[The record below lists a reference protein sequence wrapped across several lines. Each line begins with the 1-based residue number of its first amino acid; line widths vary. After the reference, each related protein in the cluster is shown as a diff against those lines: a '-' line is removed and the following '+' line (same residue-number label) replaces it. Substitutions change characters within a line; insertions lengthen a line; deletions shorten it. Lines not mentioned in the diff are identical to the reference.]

1 VGGLRAAVGAVSDGP
16 LSFDFACLHSAA
28 HPDVV
33 TAPSASRTAVANA
46 IGYAAAVAIS
56 FVQAPFLIHHLGDE
70 RYGIW
75 TLIGLVSGY
84 YGLLDLGTRGAM
96 GYFIARAR
104 ARNATVEIAELTA
117 TAFWF
122 LAAAGLVV
130 LVVGTGILF
139 LFPDLFRVA
148 AAVRGEVLVALGIT
162 LVLTVLTLPLDIFA
176 AIVNG
181 CRRGDII
188 TFSETAVRILVFVLI
203 FVLFQRGARLDVLAA
218 IQVVGKI
225 IVWVI
230 AFATARR
237 LEPNWSVSFRHRRR
251 ERLGEIM
258 RYGGQTTVI
267 NIAGVVVERLDA
279 VVIATMLG
287 ARMVTVYVI
296 GQSLVM
302 YLSQGVL
309 AVTLAL
315 TPFFADLHAKEDS
328 ERTRWLVLAGTR
340 AASLV
345 TGVIAGGLFAFGT
358 VFIARWVGP
367 RYVQGPW
374 HLRSDTVLFVLVAAF
389 VPRLLQSATHQY
401 LFGAN
406 KQWYL
411 SRAFLAEGFA
421 NLALSLLLVKPLGLA
436 GVAIGSAV
444 PSLISQGW
452 FIPRFV
458 SRDLGM
464 SYAQLFREGQLRG
477 LFMGVVVAA
486 CGLLAQRVIPAAT
499 WPGFFAGVVATL
511 LLAAPFV
518 WLVGI
523 SSDDRT
529 LLRGA
534 IARRRV
540 ERRPA

>member
-1 VGGLRAAVGAVSDGP
+1 M
-16 LSFDFACLHSAA
+16 
-28 HPDVV
+28 

-46 IGYAAAVAIS
+46 IGYAVAIAIS
-56 FVQAPFLIHHLGDE
+56 FIQAPFLIHHLGDE

-96 GYFIARAR
+96 GFFIARAR
-104 ARNATVEIAELTA
+104 ARNATIEIAELTA

-122 LAAAGLVV
+122 LAAAGGVVFIIGTGV
-130 LVVGTGILF
+130 LV

-148 AAVRGEVLVALGIT
+148 ADVRGEVLVALGIT

-181 CRRGDII
+181 CRRGEVI
-188 TFSETAVRILVFVLI
+188 TFTETMVRILVFILI
-203 FVLFQRGARLDVLAA
+203 FVLFQNGARLDVLAA

-237 LEPNWSVSFRHRRR
+237 LEPNWSVRLRHRKR

-258 RYGGQTTVI
+258 RYGGQTTII
-267 NIAGVVVERLDA
+267 NIAGVVIERLDA
-279 VVIATMLG
+279 VVIATVLG

-302 YLSQGVL
+302 YLSQGVS

-315 TPFFADLHAKEDS
+315 TPFFADLHAKDDA
-328 ERTRWLVLAGTR
+328 ERSRWLILTGTR

-345 TGVIAGGLFAFGT
+345 TGVIAGGLFAFGSA
-358 VFIARWVGP
+358 FIARWVGP
-367 RYVQGPW
+367 QYVQGPW
-374 HLRSDTVLFVLVAAF
+374 HLRSDTVLLVLIAAF
-389 VPRLLQSATHQY
+389 IPKLLQSATHQY

-411 SRAFLAEGFA
+411 ARAFLIEGIA
-421 NLALSLLLVKPLGLA
+421 NLTLSLILVRPLGLA
-436 GVAIGSAV
+436 GVAIATAV
-444 PSLISQGW
+444 PSLITQGW
-452 FIPRFV
+452 FIPRFAT
-458 SRDLGM
+458 RDVGL
-464 SYAQLFREGQLRG
+464 SYARLFREGQMRG
-477 LFMGVVVAA
+477 LAVGVAVAA
-486 CGLLAQRVIPAAT
+486 SGLLVQRLVPPTT
-499 WPGFFAGVVATL
+499 WPGFFASVAVTL
-511 LLAAPFV
+511 LLASPFL
-518 WLVGI
+518 WFAGI
-523 SSDDRT
+523 TADDRA
-529 LLRGA
+529 LVRAVL
-534 IARRRV
+534 ARWRP

>member
-1 VGGLRAAVGAVSDGP
+1 
-16 LSFDFACLHSAA
+16 
-28 HPDVV
+28 V

-46 IGYAAAVAIS
+46 IGYAVAIAIS

-96 GYFIARAR
+96 GYFVARAR

-122 LAAAGLVV
+122 LVAAGLLV
-130 LVVGTGILF
+130 LVLGTGILV
-139 LFPDLFRVA
+139 LFPNLFRVA
-148 AAVRGEVLVALGIT
+148 AAVRGEVLLALGIA

-181 CRRGDII
+181 CRRSDVI
-188 TFSETAVRILVFVLI
+188 TFAETIVRVLI
-203 FVLFQRGARLDVLAA
+203 FVLIYVLFQHGARLDVLAA
-218 IQVVGKI
+218 IQFVGKMI
-225 IVWVI
+225 IWAISFV
-230 AFATARR
+230 TARR
-237 LEPNWSVSFRHRRR
+237 LEPNWSVRFRHRRR

-267 NIAGVVVERLDA
+267 NISGAVIEKLDA
-279 VVIATMLG
+279 VVIATVLG

-296 GQSLVM
+296 GQSLVT
-302 YLSQGVL
+302 YLGQGVSSI
-309 AVTLAL
+309 TLAL
-315 TPFFADLHAKEDS
+315 TPFFADLHAKDDA
-328 ERTRWLVLAGTR
+328 ERSRWLILAGTR

-345 TGVIAGGLFAFGT
+345 TGVIAGGLLAFGT
-358 VFIARWVGP
+358 PFIARWVGL

-374 HLRSDTVLFVLVAAF
+374 YLRSDTVLLVLIAGF
-389 VPRLLQSATHQY
+389 VPRLIQGALHQY

-411 SRAFLAEGFA
+411 SRAFLLEGIA
-421 NLALSLLLVKPLGLA
+421 NLALSLALVKPLGLA

-458 SRDLGM
+458 ARDIGV
-464 SYAQLFREGQLRG
+464 SYFRLFRDGQLRG
-477 LFMGVVVAA
+477 LAMGVVVFV
-486 CGLLAQRVIPAAT
+486 CGLLAQRIIAPNG
-499 WPGFFAGVVATL
+499 WPGFFAGVALTL
-511 LLAAPFV
+511 VLASPFV

-523 SSDDRT
+523 TGEDRA
-529 LLRGA
+529 LV
-534 IARRRV
+534 RRAVGRMRV
-540 ERRPA
+540 VRRTA

>member
-1 VGGLRAAVGAVSDGP
+1 
-16 LSFDFACLHSAA
+16 
-28 HPDVV
+28 V

-46 IGYAAAVAIS
+46 IGYAIAIAIS

-96 GYFIARAR
+96 GYFVARAR
-104 ARNATVEIAELTA
+104 ARNATLEIAELTA

-122 LAAAGLVV
+122 LAAAGFVV
-130 LVVGTGILF
+130 FVIGTGILF
-139 LFPDLFRVA
+139 FFPDLFRVA
-148 AAVRGEVLVALGIT
+148 AAVRGEVLAALGIA
-162 LVLTVLTLPLDIFA
+162 LVLTVLTLPLDLFA

-188 TFSETAVRILVFVLI
+188 TFSETGVRILVFILI
-203 FVLFQRGARLDVLAA
+203 FVLFQNGARLDVLAV
-218 IQVVGKI
+218 IQLVGKS

-230 AFATARR
+230 AFTTARR
-237 LEPNWSVSFRHRRR
+237 LEPNWSVRLRHRRR

-267 NIAGVVVERLDA
+267 NIAGVVIERLDA
-279 VVIATMLG
+279 VVIATVLG

-302 YLSQGVL
+302 YLSQGVS

-315 TPFFADLHAKEDS
+315 TPFFADLHAKDDT

-345 TGVIAGGLFAFGT
+345 TGLIAGGLFAFGHA
-358 VFIARWVGP
+358 FIARWVGP
-367 RYVQGPW
+367 KYVQGLW
-374 HLRSDTVLFVLVAAF
+374 YLRSDAVLLILIAAF

-411 SRAFLAEGFA
+411 SRSFLVEGVA
-421 NLALSLLLVKPLGLA
+421 NLTLSLLLVKPLGLA
-436 GVAIGSAV
+436 GVAIGSAL
-444 PSLISQGW
+444 PSLILQGW

-458 SRDLGM
+458 TRDLGI
-464 SYAQLFREGQLRG
+464 SYAQLFRQGQVRG
-477 LFMGVVVAA
+477 LVIGVVVALW
-486 CGLLAQRVIPAAT
+486 GLLVQRVLPATT
-499 WPGFFAGVVATL
+499 WPAFFAGVAATL
-511 LLAAPFV
+511 VLTSPFA

-523 SSDDRT
+523 TPDDRA
-529 LLRGA
+529 LVRGA
-534 IARRRV
+534 VARRRM

>member
-1 VGGLRAAVGAVSDGP
+1 M
-16 LSFDFACLHSAA
+16 
-28 HPDVV
+28 

-46 IGYAAAVAIS
+46 IGYAISIAIS

-96 GYFIARAR
+96 GYFVARAR
-104 ARNATVEIAELTA
+104 ARNASVEIAELTA

-130 LVVGTGILF
+130 LVIGTGILF
-139 LFPDLFRVA
+139 LFPDMFRVA
-148 AAVRGEVLVALGIT
+148 AAVREEVLVALGIA

-188 TFSETAVRILVFVLI
+188 TFTETAVRILIFVLI
-203 FVLFQRGARLDVLAA
+203 FVLFQHGARLDVLAA
-218 IQVVGKI
+218 IQLVGKTI
-225 IVWVI
+225 TWAI

-237 LEPNWSVSFRHRRR
+237 LEPNWSVRFRHRRR

-267 NIAGVVVERLDA
+267 NVSGMVIERLDA
-279 VVIATMLG
+279 VVIATILG

-302 YLSQGVL
+302 YLSQGVS

-315 TPFFADLHAKEDS
+315 TPFFADLHAKEDADRS
-328 ERTRWLVLAGTR
+328 RWLVFAGTR
-340 AASLV
+340 AASLI
-345 TGVIAGGLFAFGT
+345 TGLIAGGLFAFGHA
-358 VFIARWVGP
+358 FIARWVGP
-367 RYVQGPW
+367 QYVQGPW
-374 HLRSDTVLFVLVAAF
+374 YLRSDTVLLILIAAF
-389 VPRLLQSATHQY
+389 IPRLLQSATHQY
-401 LFGAN
+401 LFGVN

-411 SRAFLAEGFA
+411 SRAFLIEGIA
-421 NLALSLLLVKPLGLA
+421 NLALSLILVRPLGLA
-436 GVAIGSAV
+436 GVAIGSAL

-458 SRDLGM
+458 SRDLGV
-464 SYAQLFREGQLRG
+464 SYGQLFREGQVRG
-477 LFMGVVVAA
+477 LLVGVVVAL
-486 CGLLAQRVIPAAT
+486 CGLLVQRLISSAT
-499 WPGFFAGVVATL
+499 WPGFFAGVAATL
-511 LLAAPFV
+511 VLAAPFF
-518 WLVGI
+518 WFVGLTGE
-523 SSDDRT
+523 DRST
-529 LLRGA
+529 VRRVV
-534 IARRRV
+534 ARRRM

>member
-1 VGGLRAAVGAVSDGP
+1 M
-16 LSFDFACLHSAA
+16 
-28 HPDVV
+28 

-46 IGYAAAVAIS
+46 IGYAIAIAIS
-56 FVQAPFLIHHLGDE
+56 FFPAPFLIHRLGDE

-96 GYFIARAR
+96 GYFVARAR
-104 ARNATVEIAELTA
+104 ARNATVEISELTA

-122 LAAAGLVV
+122 LTAAGLVV
-130 LVVGTGILF
+130 LVIGTGVLL

-188 TFSETAVRILVFVLI
+188 TLTETSVRILIFILI
-203 FVLFQRGARLDVLAA
+203 FVLFQNGARLDVLAG
-218 IQVVGKI
+218 IQLVGKI
-225 IVWVI
+225 IVWAI
-230 AFATARR
+230 AFTTARR
-237 LEPNWSVSFRHRRR
+237 LEPNWSVRFRHRRR

-267 NIAGVVVERLDA
+267 NVAGMVIERLDA
-279 VVIATMLG
+279 IVIATVLG

-302 YLSQGVL
+302 YLSQGVS
-309 AVTLAL
+309 AITLAL
-315 TPFFADLHAKEDS
+315 TPFFADLHAKDDA
-328 ERTRWLVLAGTR
+328 ERSRWLVLAGTR

-345 TGVIAGGLFAFGT
+345 TGLIAGGLFAFGHA
-358 VFIARWVGP
+358 FIARWVGP
-367 RYVQGPW
+367 QYVQGPW
-374 HLRSDTVLFVLVAAF
+374 YLRSDTVLLVLIAAF
-389 VPRLLQSATHQY
+389 IPRLLQSATHQY
-401 LFGAN
+401 LFGVN

-411 SRAFLAEGFA
+411 SRAFLVEGVV
-421 NLALSLLLVKPLGLA
+421 NLTLSLLLVKPLGLA
-436 GVAIGSAV
+436 GVAIGSAL
-444 PSLISQGW
+444 PSVISQGW

-458 SRDLGM
+458 SRDLGI
-464 SYAQLFREGQLRG
+464 SYAQLFREGQVRG
-477 LFMGVVVAA
+477 LMIGVVVAI
-486 CGLLAQRVIPAAT
+486 CGLLVQRLVAPTT
-499 WPGFFAGVVATL
+499 WPGFFAGVVTTL
-511 LLAAPFV
+511 VLAAPFV
-518 WLVGI
+518 WLIGLTAE
-523 SSDDRT
+523 DR
-529 LLRGA
+529 A
-534 IARRRV
+534 MVHSAVARRRM